1 METPPEVLTNSWLSV
16 SLDIPNKR
24 EAIVSI
30 SLMKDWRILCASYFF
45 SAFHRCLRT
54 QSHFSPRTV
63 VQVIVPARDNAYL
76 SRLKYKEIEGVTLFV
91 SSIDIKEFRG
101 IACCK
106 TLLSFS
112 EFTVLIGRNNSGK
125 SSVLEALSLLPLYTF
140 SLPYSNDSK
149 LGILEKLHGGKS
161 SMVYGYSGHALL
173 TYNVLNRI
181 WTLKVKDDGW
191 AELEIEGIDKDYM
204 RSDMLTAA
212 AKVLAISGGDKMVYD
227 VNSRVFFIPNDTS
240 FMNNLFSKLGEEQ
253 NRSMITKMGAHA
265 RIARDLVNKCVDDSY
280 TEILFAPELSA
291 RKERGDG
298 KSPLYIKLKD
308 LGDGVEKVVLTALWL
323 EAMNPSLVLWDD
335 FEGSAHP
342 TLIKVLLEWL
352 SKKHWQVV
360 ISTHSLDVIT
370 SLLEVRPKDAKVVQ
384 LRKTNDDVLI
394 HEDLTLEEL
403 EDLIDTSQ
411 DPRKLVDSL
420 KL

>member
-1 METPPEVLTNSWLSV
+1 ML
-16 SLDIPNKR
+16 I
-24 EAIVSI
+24 
-30 SLMKDWRILCASYFF
+30 
-45 SAFHRCLRT
+45 
-54 QSHFSPRTV
+54 
-63 VQVIVPARDNAYL
+63 DNAYL
-76 SRLKYKEIEGVTLFV
+76 GRLKYKEIEGGTLFV

-106 TLLSFS
+106 TPLSLS
-112 EFTVLIGRNNSGK
+112 EFTVLVGRNNSGK
-125 SSVLEALSLLPLYTF
+125 SSVLEALSLLPLYGF
-140 SLPYSNDSK
+140 VLPYSNDNR

-173 TYNVLNRI
+173 TYKVLNKTWI
-181 WTLKVKDDGW
+181 LEVKDDGS
-191 AELEIEGIDKDYM
+191 AHLEIEYM
-204 RSDMLTAA
+204 DQNLMLNDMVQAA
-212 AKVLAISGGDKMVYD
+212 AKALGMPSEDKMFD
-227 VNSRVFFIPNDTS
+227 RVNNRVFFVPNDTS
-240 FMNNLFSKLGEEQ
+240 FMNTLFSKLGEEH

-291 RKERGDG
+291 RKEREDG

-352 SKKHWQVV
+352 SKKPWQVV
-360 ISTHSLDVIT
+360 MSTHSLDVIT